1 MRNFAIITDSCG
13 DLNAENRK
21 KYDVDY
27 VPMRL
32 LYEESKGKT
41 VDIPASLDWEYLS
54 AKDFYD
60 LMRKGTRVRTA
71 QVPSSDYR
79 AKFTECL
86 EKGMDVLSISC
97 SSALS
102 ASFEGSKVVAEELG
116 AKYPDAK
123 IICVDSLNSCLGLAI
138 LCMTASALRGEGKSI
153 EEIAAY
159 IEANKL
165 KMNQFATVED
175 LTYLKRAG
183 RVSAASAVFG
193 GLLQVKPIIIS
204 DAIGQNVAIEK
215 VKGRKNSIAR
225 ILELT
230 EKAFDPACPYKKIG
244 VGHADAPE
252 DAATLVKALSE
263 KYPDVEIVLDYIG
276 PIVGASTGPGTL
288 GVYCFGDE
296 VTFADVPKK

>member
-1 MRNFAIITDSCG
+1 MNSFAIITDSCG
-13 DLNAENRK
+13 DLNAENRRY
-21 KYDVDY
+21 YDADY

-32 LYEESKGKT
+32 LYEKDGRS
-41 VDIPASLDWEYLS
+41 VDIPASLDWEILS
-54 AKDFYD
+54 PKEFYD
-60 LMRKGTRVRTA
+60 LMRGGTRVRTA
-71 QVPSSDYR
+71 QVNSADYR
-79 AKFTECL
+79 EKFTEYL

-102 ASFEGSKVVAEELG
+102 ASFEGSKVIAAELAE
-116 AKYPDAK
+116 KYPDRK
-123 IICVDSLNSCLGLAI
+123 IVCIDSLNSCLGLAI
-138 LCMTASALRGEGKSI
+138 LCMTASALRSEGRTI
-153 EEIAAY
+153 YETAAY
-159 IEANKL
+159 IEKNKL

-204 DAIGQNVAIEK
+204 DALGQNVAVEK

-225 ILELT
+225 LIELA
-230 EKAFDPACPYKKIG
+230 EKTFDPICPYQKIG

-252 DAATLVKALSE
+252 DAETVRRALAE
-263 KYPDVEIVLDYIG
+263 KFPDVEIVVDYIG
-276 PIVGASTGPGTL
+276 PIVGASTGPGTI
-288 GVYCFGDE
+288 GVYCYGEE

>member
-32 LYEESKGKT
+32 LYEEEKGKS

-54 AKDFYD
+54 AKNFYD
-60 LMRKGTRVRTA
+60 LMRGGTRVRTA
-71 QVPSSDYR
+71 QVNSSDYR
-79 AKFTECL
+79 EKFTEYL
-86 EKGMDVLSISC
+86 EKGMDILSISC

-102 ASFEGSKVVAEELG
+102 ASYEGSRVVAEELK
-116 AKYPDAK
+116 AKYPEAN
-123 IICVDSLNSCLGLAI
+123 IICIDSLNSCLGLAI
-138 LCMTASALRGEGKSI
+138 LCMTASTLRAEGKTL
-153 EEIAAY
+153 EETAAY

-165 KMNQFATVED
+165 KMNQFATVEE

-215 VKGRKNSIAR
+215 VKGRKASIAR

-230 EKAFDPACPYKKIG
+230 EKAFDPSCPYQKIG

-252 DAATLVKALSE
+252 DAATLVNALSE
-263 KYPDVEIVLDYIG
+263 KFPGVEIVLDYIG

-288 GVYCFGDE
+288 GVYCFGSE
-296 VTFADVPKK
+296 VTYADVPKK